1 MTTKFDGSQYIIRLN
16 KGESLMASLTEFVQK
31 EGIKGAWVNGVGG
44 ASSAEL
50 GYFNLQTKAYEWR
63 TFSELMEVT
72 SLQGNLATHNGEL
85 AWHLH
90 ATVSDRNFQAFGGH
104 VKELIVGATLEILL
118 RRFVMPLERTQ
129 DEETGLNLLDL

>member
-16 KGESLMASLTEFVQK
+16 KGESLILSLTEFAQK
-31 EGIKGAWVNGVGG
+31 EGITSAWINGLGG

-50 GYFNLQTKAYEWR
+50 GYFNLETKAYEWR

-72 SLQGNLATHNGEL
+72 SLQGNLATNNGEL

-90 ATVSDRNFQAFGGH
+90 ATISDRNLQAFGGH

-118 RRFVMPLERTQ
+118 HRFIMPLERTK
-129 DEETGLNLLDL
+129 DEETGLDLLHL